1 MDRHKIHV
9 FSWIKSLSHSHI
21 NLLPIFIKV
30 IFIHIESKWDISKQ
44 GFTLRLFVIWFTTIR
59 CCQIFHTGPLKL
71 VMLCVWW
78 DWRRLYSCTVVT
90 WWRSLIAQSLCCI
103 LYTHTHTLTNNAH
116 TAAEFH
122 TLRSILSNQI
132 CLWNCAENLK
142 PISGDVW
149 CFSVAAST
157 SQVSQ
162 TRQKNLGQ
170 MPPSYVNCWK
180 SVNHA
185 ACLRDLFPV
194 LRWHVGALRRRRR
207 QMFI

>member
-103 LYTHTHTLTNNAH
+103 LYTHTLTRSQIMHTLQQNFTH
-116 TAAEFH
+116 YV
-122 TLRSILSNQI
+122 LY
-132 CLWNCAENLK
+132 C
-142 PISGDVW
+142 
-149 CFSVAAST
+149 
-157 SQVSQ
+157 Q
-162 TRQKNLGQ
+162 TRFAYETVLKIWNQYRVTSDVSRLLLQ
-170 MPPSYVNCWK
+170 
-180 SVNHA
+180 
-185 ACLRDLFPV
+185 PV
-194 LRWHVGALRRRRR
+194 KEAKQDKR
-207 QMFI
+207 I